1 MVYGAGG
8 EAPIQAL
15 NRVNMTLNPGEF
27 VALVGPN
34 GSGKSTLGLLLCG
47 LLLPTSGEVRVDGH
61 ATTDPAGRAAVRR
74 LTGIVF
80 QNPDNQLFAS
90 TVEDEVAFGPE
101 NLGLPPEETVARVEE
116 ALGRLGLRE
125 LRHAPPHRL
134 AAGQKQRVALAAAL
148 ALRPRY
154 LVLDEPTALLDPA
167 GREEVRAA
175 IAGLRGEGIGLVLVT
190 HAMEEA
196 VLADRVV
203 VLAGGQVALEG
214 SPREVFARTAELRGV
229 RLEPPLAARLA
240 DALRAR
246 GVSVPSGVLDL
257 KELTAHLCRSR

>member
-15 NRVNMTLNPGEF
+15 NRVNMTLKPGEF

-61 ATTDPAGRAAVRR
+61 ATSDPARRDAVRR

-101 NLGLPPEETVARVEE
+101 NLGLPPEETLARVEE

-125 LRHAPPHRL
+125 LRQAPPHRL

-167 GREEVRAA
+167 SREEVREA

-196 VLADRVV
+196 ALADRIV

-214 SPREVFARTAELRGV
+214 SPREVFARTAELRRV

-246 GVSVPSGVLDL
+246 GVSVPPGVLDV